1 MALIIKGDMPKGC
14 GWDCHYVAVNK
25 YYDER
30 DDKIHKCVFCALNHS
45 IRYKDSGIPEEYEHA
60 RHPNCPIIGEI
71 PNSHGDLIDEDE
83 FRQVIYREIRNH
95 KEDEPITMILKG
107 LLWEMDNAPVIL
119 EATE

>member
-1 MALIIKGDMPKGC
+1 MALIINGDMPKGC

-45 IRYKDSGIPEEYEHA
+45 IRYKDSGIPEEYEHT

-71 PNSHGDLIDEDE
+71 PDKHGDLKDANIIMQWLNLKADNRVPVTVGEIIDFIEK
-83 FRQVIYREIRNH
+83 QPTV
-95 KEDEPITMILKG
+95 
-107 LLWEMDNAPVIL
+107 L
-119 EATE
+119 EASE

>member
-71 PNSHGDLIDEDE
+71 PDKHGDLIEGEKVLKVLDAVLDNKE
-83 FRQVIYREIRNH
+83 FIKIRQTLIDAV
-95 KEDEPITMILKG
+95 PI
-107 LLWEMDNAPVIL
+107 VV

>member
-45 IRYKDSGIPEEYEHA
+45 IRYKDSGIPEEYEHT

-71 PNSHGDLIDEDE
+71 PDKHGRLIVADALLEKLEKIVFPDDLTHTIAHGIMKQIV
-83 FRQVIYREIRNH
+83 F
-95 KEDEPITMILKG
+95 
-107 LLWEMDNAPVIL
+107 
-119 EATE
+119 